1 MGINYK
7 KDTTKGHYKVLHPE
21 KYLGNKP
28 TIYKSKWELQVFH
41 ALDVNPYVLKWGY
54 ECIEIYY
61 HHPLY
66 MNMTVYYPDIFCH
79 VKMDSGV
86 VKQFLVEIKPQ
97 KYVEMPTKPT
107 PPKNKSAQTA
117 QSAEKYRKR
126 MLKYQSDVRDFMV
139 NTAKWE
145 AAEKWCLKNNV
156 KWRILTEK
164 NTTNLFG

>member
-21 KYLGNKP
+21 KYLGNEP

-41 ALDVNPYVLKWGY
+41 ALDVNPFVLKWGY
-54 ECIEIYY
+54 ECVKIFY

-66 MNMTVYYPDIFCH
+66 MNMTIYKPDIFCH
-79 VKMDSGV
+79 IKMDGGAV
-86 VKQFLVEIKPQ
+86 RQYLIEIKPQ
-97 KYVEMPTKPT
+97 KYVDIPKKPN
-107 PPKNKSAQTA
+107 PPKNNTA

-126 MLKYQSDVRDFMV
+126 LLSYQSNMRDYAV
-139 NTAKWE
+139 NKAKWA
-145 AAEKWCLKNNV
+145 AAERWCLQNNV
-156 KWRILTEK
+156 TWRILSEK